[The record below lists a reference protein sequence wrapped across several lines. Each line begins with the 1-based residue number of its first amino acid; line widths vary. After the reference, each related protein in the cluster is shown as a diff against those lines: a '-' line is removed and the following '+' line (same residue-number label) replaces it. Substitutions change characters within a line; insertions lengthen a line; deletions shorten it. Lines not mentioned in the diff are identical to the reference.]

1 MFTNMLRRCR
11 IASQLNEHMV
21 YVDLLSTAP
30 WNRPNLAPKPKYRG
44 VGGVLITEAI
54 LQRQEEGF
62 AGGIDLH
69 ALPRSEGFY
78 RTQWRMESLGPDPL
92 YSDLHYFE
100 MTSERAAVT
109 SERAAEFLNLSL
121 TNRTGDSNG

>member
-1 MFTNMLRRCR
+1 
-11 IASQLNEHMV
+11 V
-21 YVDLLSTAP
+21 YSDDALCLDLKGST
-30 WNRPNLAPKPKYRG
+30 
-44 VGGVLITEAI
+44 
-54 LQRQEEGF
+54 
-62 AGGIDLH
+62 
-69 ALPRSEGFY
+69 